1 MKDGGRKTIKHPMS
15 IYRCNVHDLI
25 RKLRSFPA
33 SRTKRIVNA
42 FLYIVTSSH
51 PMPPAMTKCPPCR
64 HGIPAWCRSHVMHLG
79 CQTLLTEHD
88 RLTTNGSRCKGIKNI
103 YTCKINPCFSYVA
116 GAIFSPKPYIL

>member
-51 PMPPAMTKCPPCR
+51 PMPP
-64 HGIPAWCRSHVMHLG
+64 
-79 CQTLLTEHD
+79 Q
-88 RLTTNGSRCKGIKNI
+88 
-103 YTCKINPCFSYVA
+103 
-116 GAIFSPKPYIL
+116 